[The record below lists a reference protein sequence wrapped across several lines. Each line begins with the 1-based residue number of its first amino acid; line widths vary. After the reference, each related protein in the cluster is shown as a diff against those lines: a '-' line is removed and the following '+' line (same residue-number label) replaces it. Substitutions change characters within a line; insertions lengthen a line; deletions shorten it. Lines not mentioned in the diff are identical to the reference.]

1 MAFSCTNK
9 SHEKKNFVLVA
20 EDYCVRDPS
29 ERRNASGVE
38 ECGPCRLHCDKRG
51 LPEWQYSNTLKGR
64 LPFGY

>member
-9 SHEKKNFVLVA
+9 SHEKKNIVLVA

-29 ERRNASGVE
+29 ERRNASGAE

-51 LPEWQYSNTLKGR
+51 LPE
-64 LPFGY
+64 